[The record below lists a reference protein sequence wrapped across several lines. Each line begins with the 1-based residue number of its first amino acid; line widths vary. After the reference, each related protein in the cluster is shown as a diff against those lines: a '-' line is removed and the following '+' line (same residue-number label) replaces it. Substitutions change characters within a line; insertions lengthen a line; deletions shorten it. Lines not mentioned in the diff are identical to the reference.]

1 MGRCICV
8 QLWGE
13 LQETELHVLLR
24 DIKKHLTKAEI
35 TDEALQILESIIMKV
50 MIKISDLK
58 HILDLV
64 MR

>member
-1 MGRCICV
+1 MGRYICV
-8 QLWGE
+8 QLWEE

-50 MIKISDLK
+50 IVKISDLK